1 MVDLNTA
8 HGWFAAVSGLI
19 AAHGLKRID
28 LLKIDVEGDELQ
40 VLQGVAQQDWDSIK
54 QVVRVIVVLGV
65 VIIVFRVEIE
75 IRWLKFCAVGCSVH
89 ICWAFTSL
97 WMCLACP
104 CVDCSVAP

>member
-89 ICWAFTSL
+89 MLGIHISMYVSCTSL
-97 WMCLACP
+97 C
-104 CVDCSVAP
+104 